1 MWQMIK
7 EEIST
12 GKCEWCGSY
21 DSRKQGMIYASEVLY
36 WQLDEIGK
44 TDPDLKDDKIGD
56 FRQCGGKMAV
66 QVDGYQ
72 FYLSKRMFD
81 VYGKRIADPHSV
93 IRVNGLA
100 KWKDPD
106 GGRVILVVVDE
117 IVSPELVKCHYFNKN
132 VEGEVECPWHELTAA

>member
-7 EEIST
+7 EEIET
-12 GKCEWCGSY
+12 GKCECCGSY
-21 DSRKQGMIYASEVLY
+21 DSRKKGVAYAPEVLDCQFY
-36 WQLDEIGK
+36 DMEII
-44 TDPDLKDDKIGD
+44 DPDLKDDKIGD
-56 FRQCGGKMAV
+56 FMQCGGKMAV

-81 VYGKRIADPHSV
+81 VYGKRHADPKGA
-93 IRVNGLA
+93 IRVNGQA

-117 IVSPELVKCHYFNKN
+117 IVSPELVRCHYFNN
-132 VEGEVECPWHELTAA
+132 DGEVECPWHELTAA

>member
-12 GKCEWCGSY
+12 GKCKWCGSY
-21 DSRKQGMIYASEVLY
+21 DSRKQGIAYAPEVLDC
-36 WQLDEIGK
+36 QFDDMGK
-44 TDPDLKDDKIGD
+44 TDPDLKDELIGD
-56 FRQCGGKMAV
+56 FMRCGGKMAV
-66 QVDGYQ
+66 QVEGYQ

-81 VYGKRIADPHSV
+81 VYGKRIADPHST
-93 IRVNGLA
+93 IRVNGKA

-117 IVSPELVKCHYFNKN
+117 IVSPELVKCHYFKGD
-132 VEGEVECPWHELTAA
+132 GEVECPWGELTVA

>member
-1 MWQMIK
+1 MWQMVK

-12 GKCEWCGSY
+12 GKCECCGEY
-21 DSRKQGMIYASEVLY
+21 TSRKQGIAYAPEVLDC
-36 WQLDEIGK
+36 QFDDMGK

-56 FRQCGGKMAV
+56 FMQCGGKMAV

-81 VYGKRIADPHSV
+81 VYGKRIADPHGTL
-93 IRVNGLA
+93 RVHGKA

-106 GGRVILVVVDE
+106 GGNTILVE
-117 IVSPELVKCHYFNKN
+117 IDDIVGPDMVKCHSAD
-132 VEGEVECPWHELTAA
+132 GGGTEVEAVWTELTPA